1 MYLNYCINSVFW
13 SCLFYISKVKG
24 YFFYIYFFFY
34 LGFRKLYFRVDFN
47 IVLGMNCFVLFIIEG
62 KC

>member
-1 MYLNYCINSVFW
+1 MY
-13 SCLFYISKVKG
+13 
-24 YFFYIYFFFY
+24 FY

-47 IVLGMNCFVLFIIEG
+47 IVLGMNCIVLFIIEG